1 MMEHVECGSVATNSE
16 DPAPRDAEQAS
27 TSTLLNGQ
35 KLDDSDSQ
43 SPSPEK
49 RRKSDGNDDLQE
61 VF

>member
-1 MMEHVECGSVATNSE
+1 MEDVECGSVATNSE
-16 DPAPRDAEQAS
+16 DPPGDAEQAS

-35 KLDDSDSQ
+35 KLDDPDSQ